1 MTLNAPQSRTNNHAY
16 QRQLAES
23 MVVKS
28 LGVER
33 AIGTCLENGWT
44 GTLNMILRIAS

>member
-1 MTLNAPQSRTNNHAY
+1 MTFNAPQSRTKNHAY

-23 MVVKS
+23 MVKS